1 MHAFWQRHL
10 LKFHPESHQNIH
22 PFNSGTAR
30 EYDKIKVLSNPGPG
44 SYNPCI
50 DQCTNKEK

>member
-10 LKFHPESHQNIH
+10 QKFHPESHQNIH